1 MSSPDEMCRSSHRRC
16 SIEKGVLKN
25 FAKFTGKSLC
35 RKIFLNKVAG
45 SLQVFSCEFCEIFK
59 NNYFVEHLQMAAS
72 KSEINP
78 EKSLHWYGI

>member
-1 MSSPDEMCRSSHRRC
+1 MKCAEAATG
-16 SIEKGVLKN
+16 GVLLKKVFLKILQN
-25 FAKFTGKSLC
+25 
-35 RKIFLNKVAG
+35 RKIFLNKVVG
-45 SLQVFSCEFCEIFK
+45 SPQVFSCEFCEIFK